1 MKHAPIGDRMAALF
15 GLGALAFSPP
25 LLAIFAKPEMVNGIP
40 LLYLY
45 LFGIWAV
52 LIVLLAYGIRRRR
65 AEEPAA
71 PPDQTGDG

>member
-25 LLAIFAKPEMVNGIP
+25 LLAIFAKPDMVSGIP

-52 LIVLLAYGIRRRR
+52 LIVLLAYAIGRRR
-65 AEEPAA
+65 EEPAT
-71 PPDQTGDG
+71 PPEHSGDG

>member
-25 LLAIFAKPEMVNGIP
+25 LLAIFAKPEMLAGVPI
-40 LLYLY
+40 LYLY

-52 LIVLLAYGIRRRR
+52 LIALLAYAIGRRR
-65 AEEPAA
+65 EEETAA
-71 PPDQTGDG
+71 PPDQTGEG